1 LNNKYTKILASNGGA
16 GFAIRWRQSKSTT
29 ANLDF
34 QV

>member
-1 LNNKYTKILASNGGA
+1 LHLTEVWIEGL
-16 GFAIRWRQSKSTT
+16 AIRWRQSKSTT